1 MTWIPSTSSFRQA
14 QCTAGRRLLIA
25 PWLLRDLVPR
35 QTGLLTGPSA
45 AALHSKTKGKAFKA
59 GPDIGQLPGKGCFS
73 LLASI
78 EPLFTVKT
86 VNVN

>member
-1 MTWIPSTSSFRQA
+1 
-14 QCTAGRRLLIA
+14 
-25 PWLLRDLVPR
+25 V
-35 QTGLLTGPSA
+35 LLTCPSA

-59 GPDIGQLPGKGCFS
+59 GPDIGQLPGKACFS

-78 EPLFTVKT
+78 EQLFAVKT